1 MKLVV
6 GLGNPGLA
14 YKDTRHNLGF
24 MVVDALAKDFAVRLK
39 PDTRANALM
48 ALAKLKAKPCLA
60 GRQASPC
67 GLKGR
72 MDFRKEALV
81 LCKPLSYMNLCGPVV
96 LKLLQENKAHPKDI
110 LVICDDINLELGRL
124 KIKAEGS
131 SGGHKGVASIIKSLK
146 TEAFPRLRIGISA
159 PKVKGEL
166 ESYVLSRFLRG
177 EQKVIQ
183 HSIDQAKEAVLC
195 WLDNGIEVTM
205 NRFNHKGD

>member
-24 MVVDALAKDFAVRLK
+24 MAVDALAKDFAVRLK
-39 PDTRANALM
+39 PDARANALM
-48 ALAKLKAKPCLA
+48 
-60 GRQASPC
+60 GRT
-67 GLKGR
+67 
-72 MDFRKEALV
+72 DFKKEALV

-96 LKLLQENKAHPKDI
+96 LKLLQENKAYPKDI

-124 KIKAEGS
+124 KIRAAGS
-131 SGGHKGVASIIKSLK
+131 SGGHKGVASIIRSLQ
-146 TEAFPRLRIGISA
+146 TEVFPRLRIGICA

-183 HSIDQAKEAVLC
+183 HSIAEAKEAVLC
-195 WLDNGIEVTM
+195 WLENGTNVTM
-205 NRFNHKGD
+205 NRFNQIMVSGKR

>member
-24 MVVDALAKDFAVRLK
+24 MAVDALAKDFAVRLK
-39 PDTRANALM
+39 PGTRANALM
-48 ALAKLKAKPCLA
+48 GCT
-60 GRQASPC
+60 
-67 GLKGR
+67 
-72 MDFRKEALV
+72 DFRKESLV

-131 SGGHKGVASIIKSLK
+131 SGGHKGVASIIKSLQ
-146 TEAFPRLRIGISA
+146 TEAFPRLRIGICA
-159 PKVKGEL
+159 PKAKGEL

-183 HSIDQAKEAVLC
+183 YSIDQAKEAVLC
-195 WLDNGIEVTM
+195 WLENGIEAVM
-205 NRFNHKGD
+205 SRFNQRRSYDGKV